1 MWTNFSWFFNQTNQI
16 SAWLIFRLST
26 NSTVSGL
33 LPPKCEHPINQIS
46 TKNGWQP
53 KHVPCTVSARQ
64 QLVLLTICASYFD
77 QSNTHWGI
85 KTNDKLLREQ
95 PCCWPKCV
103 TSPVKKNK
111 LTNFLCTRCMTTKVE
126 CSLHCMHL
134 DTLNKNMNTH
144 PMKSVL
150 HIPGYA
156 TDKNQ

>member
-26 NSTVSGL
+26 NSTVL

-46 TKNGWQP
+46 TKNSWQP
-53 KHVPCTVSARQ
+53 KHVPCTVSGRQ

-95 PCCWPKCV
+95 PRCWPKCV
-103 TSPVKKNK
+103 ISPVKKEQTYK
-111 LTNFLCTRCMTTKVE
+111 LPAHKMLITWLPRYSVECT
-126 CSLHCMHL
+126 CSLHCMHM
-134 DTLNKNMNTH
+134 DTLINGSSKIISIQW
-144 PMKSVL
+144 KCIIYIL
-150 HIPGYA
+150 
-156 TDKNQ
+156 